1 MQDFFKSGLFK
12 ILLVVMAS
20 LVGLLIFEAS
30 IGNLVAPEQIIGMIT
45 KPFSEATTAA
55 NDSVSG
61 FFDQVF
67 QGSKYKEENEL
78 LKDELANL
86 QKKIVDYEQIK
97 GENQQLREAAGIK
110 SSNPDFEIEPARVIA
125 RDPDDLY
132 TFTISAGSLQGV
144 AKDSPVIT
152 KRGLVGIVTKVGE
165 TYSKVTTILGLD
177 IQVSAINSS
186 KNEVGVVSGRAD
198 LLQNSLCAML
208 HLDKDT
214 HLEPEDIISTAGG
227 GGLYPPNIVIGKVKE
242 IRVNDNGVSSYA
254 VIEPTED
261 IQSVKDVTV
270 VKKFAGQKAK
280 QGND

>member
-12 ILLVVMAS
+12 ILIAVAAS

-45 KPFSEATTAA
+45 KPFSEVTTAT

-61 FFDQVF
+61 FFDQIF
-67 QGSKYKEENEL
+67 QSGKYKDENEL

-86 QKKIVDYEQIK
+86 QKKIVDYEQLK
-97 GENQQLREAAGIK
+97 GENERLKEAAEIK
-110 SSNPDFEIEPARVIA
+110 AMNPVAEVETASVIA

-132 TFTISAGSLQGV
+132 TFTINAGSLQGIE
-144 AKDSPVIT
+144 KDSPVIT
-152 KRGLVGIVTKVGE
+152 KRGLVGIVTKVAE
-165 TYSKVTTILGLD
+165 TYSKVTTVLGLD
-177 IQVSAINSS
+177 IQVSSINTA

-198 LLQNSLCAML
+198 LLPRGLCVML

-214 HLEPEDIISTAGG
+214 HLEPEDIITTAGG
-227 GGLYPPNIVIGKVKE
+227 GGLYPSGIIIGKVKE

-261 IQSVKDVTV
+261 INAVKNVTV
-270 VKKFAGQKAK
+270 IKSFSGQKAK
-280 QGND
+280 QSN

>member
-12 ILLVVMAS
+12 ILLVLMAS

-67 QGSKYKEENEL
+67 QGGKYKEENEL

-86 QKKIVDYEQIK
+86 QKKVVDYEQIK
-97 GENQQLREAAGIK
+97 GENEQLREAAGIK
-110 SSNPDFEIEPARVIA
+110 ANNPEFEIEPARVIA

-144 AKDSPVIT
+144 VKDSPVIT
-152 KRGLVGIVTKVGE
+152 KRGLVGIVTKVAE

-177 IQVSAINSS
+177 MQVSAINSS

-198 LLQNSLCAML
+198 LIQRGLCAML

-214 HLEPEDIISTAGG
+214 RLEPEDIVSTAGG
-227 GGLYPPNIVIGKVKE
+227 GGLYPPNIIIGKVKE

-270 VKKFAGQKAK
+270 VKKFAGQKTK
-280 QGND
+280 QGNN

>member
-12 ILLVVMAS
+12 VLVAVVAS

-45 KPFSEATTAA
+45 KPFSEATTSA

-61 FFDQVF
+61 FFDQIF
-67 QGSKYKEENEL
+67 QSGKYKEENEL
-78 LKDELANL
+78 LRDELANL
-86 QKKIVDYEQIK
+86 QKKIVDYEQLK
-97 GENQQLREAAGIK
+97 GENERLKEAADIK
-110 SSNPDFEIEPARVIA
+110 SKNPTFEVETAHVIA

-132 TFTISAGSLQGV
+132 TFTINAGSLQGIE
-144 AKDSPVIT
+144 KDSPVIT
-152 KRGLVGIVTKVGE
+152 KRGLVGIVTKVAE

-177 IQVSAINSS
+177 IQVSAINND

-198 LLQNSLCAML
+198 LLSDGLCVML

-227 GGLYPPNIVIGKVKE
+227 GGLYPSGVVIGKVKE
-242 IRVNDNGVSSYA
+242 IRVNDNGMSSYA

-261 IQSVKDVTV
+261 INAVRDVIV
-270 VKKFAGQKAK
+270 VKNFSGQKSK
-280 QGND
+280 QSN

>member
-12 ILLVVMAS
+12 VLIAVVAS

-30 IGNLVAPEQIIGMIT
+30 IGNLVAPEKIIGTIT
-45 KPFSEATTAA
+45 KPFSEVTTAA

-61 FFDQVF
+61 FFDGIF
-67 QGSKYKEENEL
+67 QSSRYKEENEL

-86 QKKIVDYEQIK
+86 QKKIVDYEQLK
-97 GENQQLREAAGIK
+97 GENDRLKEAAGIK
-110 SSNPDFEIEPARVIA
+110 SKNPAFEVETARVVA

-132 TFTISAGSLQGV
+132 TFTINAGSLQGIE
-144 AKDSPVIT
+144 KDSPVIT
-152 KRGLVGIVTKVGE
+152 KRGLVGIVTKVAE

-177 IQVSAINSS
+177 IQISAMNSA

-198 LLQNSLCAML
+198 LIPDGLCVML

-214 HLEPEDIISTAGG
+214 KTEPQDIITTAGG
-227 GGLYPPNIVIGKVKE
+227 GGLYPQGVVIGKVKE

-261 IQSVKDVTV
+261 INSVRDVTV
-270 VKKFAGQKAK
+270 IKSFSGQKSK
-280 QGND
+280 QSN

>member
-12 ILLVVMAS
+12 ILVAVAAS

-30 IGNLVAPEQIIGMIT
+30 IGNLVAPEQIIGMII

-61 FFDQVF
+61 FFDQIF
-67 QGSKYKEENEL
+67 QSGKYKEENEL

-97 GENQQLREAAGIK
+97 GENDRLKEAAEIK
-110 SSNPDFEIEPARVIA
+110 SMNPAVEVETASVIA

-132 TFTISAGSLQGV
+132 TFTISVGSLQGI
-144 AKDSPVIT
+144 KNDSPVIT
-152 KRGLVGIVTKVGE
+152 KRGLVGIVTKVAE
-165 TYSKVTTILGLD
+165 TYSKVTTVLGLD
-177 IQVSAINSS
+177 IQVSSINTA

-198 LLQNSLCAML
+198 LIQDGLCVML
-208 HLDKDT
+208 HLAKDT
-214 HLEPEDIISTAGG
+214 RLEPEDIIATAGG
-227 GGLYPPNIVIGKVKE
+227 GGLYPSGIVIGKVKE

-254 VIEPTED
+254 VIEPAED
-261 IQSVKDVTV
+261 INAVKNVTV
-270 VKKFAGQKAK
+270 IKSFSGQKAK
-280 QGND
+280 QSD

>member
-12 ILLVVMAS
+12 ILIAVAAS

-45 KPFSEATTAA
+45 KPFSEVTTAT

-61 FFDQVF
+61 FFDQIF
-67 QGSKYKEENEL
+67 QSGKYKDENEL

-86 QKKIVDYEQIK
+86 QKKIVDYEQLK
-97 GENQQLREAAGIK
+97 GENERLKEAAEIK
-110 SSNPDFEIEPARVIA
+110 SMNPVAEVETASVIA

-132 TFTISAGSLQGV
+132 TFTINAGSLQGIE
-144 AKDSPVIT
+144 KDSPVIT
-152 KRGLVGIVTKVGE
+152 KRGLVGIVTKVAE
-165 TYSKVTTILGLD
+165 TYSKVTTVLGLD
-177 IQVSAINSS
+177 IQVSSINTA

-198 LLQNSLCAML
+198 LLPRGLCVML

-214 HLEPEDIISTAGG
+214 HLEPEDIITTAGG
-227 GGLYPPNIVIGKVKE
+227 GGLYPSGIIIGKVKE

-261 IQSVKDVTV
+261 INAVKNVTV
-270 VKKFAGQKAK
+270 IKSFSGQKAK
-280 QGND
+280 QSN

>member
-30 IGNLVAPEQIIGMIT
+30 IGNLIGPEQIIGRIT

-67 QGSKYKEENEL
+67 QSSKYKEENEL
-78 LKDELANL
+78 LKDEVANL

-97 GENQQLREAAGIK
+97 GENEQLREAAGIK
-110 SSNPDFEIEPARVIA
+110 SSNPEFEIEPARVIA

-132 TFTISAGSLQGV
+132 TFTINAGSLQGV
-144 AKDSPVIT
+144 IKDSPVIT

-177 IQVSAINSS
+177 VQVSAINSS

-198 LLQNSLCAML
+198 LLQNGLCAML
-208 HLDKDT
+208 HLDKDM
-214 HLEPEDIISTAGG
+214 HLEPEDIISTVGG
-227 GGLYPPNIVIGKVKE
+227 GGLYPPNIIIGKVKE
-242 IRVNDNGVSSYA
+242 IRVNDNGMSLYA
-254 VIEPTED
+254 VVEPAED

-280 QGND
+280 QDNN

>member
-12 ILLVVMAS
+12 ILVAVAAS

-45 KPFSEATTAA
+45 KPFSEVTTAT

-61 FFDQVF
+61 FFDQIF
-67 QGSKYKEENEL
+67 QSGKYKEENEL

-97 GENQQLREAAGIK
+97 GENDRLKEAAEIK
-110 SSNPDFEIEPARVIA
+110 SINPAVEVETASVIA

-132 TFTISAGSLQGV
+132 TFTISVGSLQGI
-144 AKDSPVIT
+144 KNDSPVIT
-152 KRGLVGIVTKVGE
+152 KRGLVGIVTKVAE
-165 TYSKVTTILGLD
+165 TYSKVTTVLGLD
-177 IQVSAINSS
+177 IQVSSINTA

-198 LLQNSLCAML
+198 LIQNGLCVML
-208 HLDKDT
+208 HLAKDT
-214 HLEPEDIISTAGG
+214 RLEPEDIIATAGG
-227 GGLYPPNIVIGKVKE
+227 GGLYPSGIVIGKVKE

-254 VIEPTED
+254 VIEPAED
-261 IQSVKDVTV
+261 INAVKNVTV
-270 VKKFAGQKAK
+270 IKSFSGQKAK
-280 QGND
+280 QSD

>member
-12 ILLVVMAS
+12 ILIAVAAS

-45 KPFSEATTAA
+45 KPFSEVTTAT

-61 FFDQVF
+61 FFDQIF
-67 QGSKYKEENEL
+67 QSGKYKDENEL

-86 QKKIVDYEQIK
+86 QKKIVDYEQLK
-97 GENQQLREAAGIK
+97 GENERLKEAAEIK
-110 SSNPDFEIEPARVIA
+110 SINPAAEVETASVIA

-132 TFTISAGSLQGV
+132 TFTINAGSLQGIK
-144 AKDSPVIT
+144 KDSPVIT
-152 KRGLVGIVTKVGE
+152 KRGLVGIVTKVAE

-177 IQVSAINSS
+177 IQVSSINTA

-198 LLQNSLCAML
+198 LLPNGLCVML

-214 HLEPEDIISTAGG
+214 RLEPEDIIATAGG
-227 GGLYPPNIVIGKVKE
+227 GGLYPSGVVIGKIKE

-254 VIEPTED
+254 VIEPAED
-261 IQSVKDVTV
+261 INAVKNVTV
-270 VKKFAGQKAK
+270 IKSFSGQKAK
-280 QGND
+280 QSD